1 VPSSQYPLGG
11 GPFAQILIRSNVP
24 LPALTEQVK
33 SAIAGVSP
41 DILISFQVFK
51 TMIRDHL
58 VEDRAMA
65 LLSGFFAA
73 LATLLAVIGLYGVMS
88 YMVARRRTEIG
99 IRMALGADS
108 GDVSKM
114 ILREAG
120 LLLAIG
126 LAIGTGLAMAVSTAA
141 STLLFGLTPHDPTTL
156 AVAAAAL
163 ALAAVGASYLPARRA
178 ARLDP
183 MLALREE

>member
-1 VPSSQYPLGG
+1 
-11 GPFAQILIRSNVP
+11 LIY
-24 LPALTEQVK
+24 
-33 SAIAGVSP
+33 
-41 DILISFQVFK
+41 FQVFK

-58 VEDRAMA
+58 VDERVMA
-65 LLSGFFAA
+65 ILSGVFAA
-73 LATLLAVIGLYGVMS
+73 LATLLAIIGLYGVMS

-114 ILREAG
+114 ILGEAG
-120 LLLAIG
+120 SLLAIG
-126 LAIGTGLAMAVSTAA
+126 LAVGTALALAASTAA

-156 AVAAAAL
+156 AAAVAAL
-163 ALAAVGASYLPARRA
+163 AIAAVGASYLPARRA